1 MWEKRL
7 ENFFYFKVRS
17 LFLDFISED
26 QVEEVKRV
34 GNRKF
39 NSLLEKDIKS
49 KPSPED
55 DIEVKHKYVLLKY
68 KHFYESNDLKVKLW
82 NK

>member
-1 MWEKRL
+1 MYL
-7 ENFFYFKVRS
+7 KVRS
-17 LFLDFISED
+17 LYLDIISED

-39 NSLLEKDIKS
+39 NSLFAKDIKS
-49 KPSPED
+49 KPCPED

-68 KHFYESNDLKVKLW
+68 QHLHESSMK
-82 NK
+82 

>member
-1 MWEKRL
+1 M
-7 ENFFYFKVRS
+7 Y
-17 LFLDFISED
+17 LDIISED

-39 NSLLEKDIKS
+39 NSLFAEDIKS
-49 KPSPED
+49 KPCPED

-68 KHFYESNDLKVKLW
+68 KNFYESSMK
-82 NK
+82 